1 MNSCVK
7 LTHKYVTLSSPACL
21 DIYFV
26 RHGTYFGRIVAN
38 DVTILF
44 NMEWQAEV
52 RERLTLY
59 FGTIFYY

>member
-1 MNSCVK
+1 M
-7 LTHKYVTLSSPACL
+7 TLSSPACL

-52 RERLTLY
+52 RERLTLF

>member
-1 MNSCVK
+1 MPGYLLC
-7 LTHKYVTLSSPACL
+7 AQ
-21 DIYFV
+21 
-26 RHGTYFGRIVAN
+26 RHLLRIPDGRIVAN

-59 FGTIFYY
+59 FGTILYY